1 MDSTETLRLR
11 IEPGQT
17 FYLPENV
24 TCLRVED
31 GALWLTEN
39 GEDMVIEPGTFIV
52 PRRSRARTLIT
63 AIGQRGAAIKLT
75 MARPDQARRAHTTL
89 LALRS
94 NRP

>member
-39 GEDMVIEPGTFIV
+39 GDDVVIEPGMFIV
-52 PRRSRARTLIT
+52 PQRDHSQTLVS
-63 AIGQRGAAIKLT
+63 AVGRKGAAIKLT
-75 MARPDQARRAHTTL
+75 IARPDEARRARQTL
-89 LALRS
+89 LNLSS